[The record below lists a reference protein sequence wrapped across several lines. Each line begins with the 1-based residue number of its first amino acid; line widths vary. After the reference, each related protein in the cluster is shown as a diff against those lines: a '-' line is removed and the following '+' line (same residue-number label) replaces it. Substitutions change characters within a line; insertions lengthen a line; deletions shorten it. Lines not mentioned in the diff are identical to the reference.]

1 MKRKKPTLKK
11 WELSVAQ
18 IVALLRERSVNLVQ
32 VSLVPTHIATAY

>member
-1 MKRKKPTLKK
+1 MKRKKPILKK
-11 WELSVAQ
+11 VEAVQ